1 MRHSTVGL
9 HRVRLLFS
17 LFSAFYVYSAY
28 IMDESKVREI
38 VAHNNKELLSQI
50 KDLVSSSISDLKR
63 SSDANSAEQMSE
75 IKRLKSDAPPS
86 FNKKSN
92 EDQYK
97 ATKCV
102 LEAVE
107 DASSSLERKDLP
119 KTKEH
124 LEKGMSLLKERQK
137 LIVLADKS
145 PYGWKTVLE
154 YKHHDLAEDDEDEKK
169 IYRAEARAAR
179 TSKRFA
185 ARGSNSQRR
194 GSSVAR
200 SSQLAVAHLP
210 NAFGRLN
217 PQLSATRS
225 AGICFSCG
233 KPGHWR
239 AACPNLLLPSSSQN
253 QHAK

>member
-1 MRHSTVGL
+1 M
-9 HRVRLLFS
+9 
-17 LFSAFYVYSAY
+17 
-28 IMDESKVREI
+28 
-38 VAHNNKELLSQI
+38 
-50 KDLVSSSISDLKR
+50 KR
-63 SSDANSAEQMSE
+63 
-75 IKRLKSDAPPS
+75 DAPPS

-107 DASSSLERKDLP
+107 DTSSSLERKDLP

-124 LEKGMSLLKERQK
+124 LEKGMSLLKECQK
-137 LIVLADKS
+137 LILLADKS

-154 YKHHDLAEDDEDEKK
+154 YKHHDLAEDDEDEK
-169 IYRAEARAAR
+169 IYRIEARAAR

-185 ARGSNSQRR
+185 ACGSNSQRR

-217 PQLSATRS
+217 LQLSATRS
-225 AGICFSCG
+225 AGICFFCG
-233 KPGHWR
+233 KPGHWI
-239 AACPNLLLPSSSQN
+239 ATCPNLLLPSSSQN
-253 QHAK
+253 QRAK